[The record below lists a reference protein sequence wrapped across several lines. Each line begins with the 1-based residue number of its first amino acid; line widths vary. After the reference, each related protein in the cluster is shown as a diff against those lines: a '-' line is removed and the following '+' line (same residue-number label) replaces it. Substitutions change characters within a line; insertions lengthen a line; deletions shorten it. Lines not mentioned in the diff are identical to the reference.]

1 MSKLLSFIIV
11 IPTKLVVNE
20 LFLDEMDIVD
30 NKISFGIMGN
40 ESDKIFLFFYL
51 NFLKLLYILVK
62 LYLILKFLILVR
74 SFKAVII
81 FALLA

>member
-1 MSKLLSFIIV
+1 MV

-20 LFLDEMDIVD
+20 LLLDEMDIVD

-74 SFKAVII
+74 SFKDIII

>member
-1 MSKLLSFIIV
+1 MV
-11 IPTKLVVNE
+11 IPTKLVVNK
-20 LFLDEMDIVD
+20 LLLDEMDIVD
-30 NKISFGIMGN
+30 NKISFGIMSN

-74 SFKAVII
+74 SFKAIII